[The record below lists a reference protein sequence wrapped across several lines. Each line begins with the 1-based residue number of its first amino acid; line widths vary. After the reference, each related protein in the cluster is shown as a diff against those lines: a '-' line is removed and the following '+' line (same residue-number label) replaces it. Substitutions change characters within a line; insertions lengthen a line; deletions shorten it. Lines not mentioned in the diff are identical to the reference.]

1 MNKSE
6 SKYFNTAVKMD
17 EALLSLL
24 EKKEFEYIT
33 IKEICAEAG
42 VNRST
47 FYLHYETTRDLL
59 IEAMEYM
66 NRNFQS
72 YFASDDKE
80 TMAKVESGS
89 LDELIFIT
97 EEHLEPYLN
106 YIKEHKRIF
115 AAVLKNPENF
125 ASEQAFKR
133 LSKQVFYPIL
143 ERFQI
148 PERERDYTLMF
159 YVKGLIGV
167 ITEWIK
173 HDCEEPVAFIM
184 ELMMKLILREERESF

>member
-115 AAVLKNPENF
+115 AAVLQNPENF
-125 ASEQAFKR
+125 ASEQSFKR
-133 LSKQVFYPIL
+133 LSKLIFYPIL

-148 PERERDYTLMF
+148 PEKERDYTLMF